1 MDQID
6 IRNIISN
13 VAKLAIADYLDIIG
27 DQSMK
32 VVNTLMNNIKL
43 AIFSCKTGFYQIKE
57 QIIRLMDYKDFM
69 ESKND
74 FSPFF

>member
-32 VVNTLMNNIKL
+32 NVNILIDNIK
-43 AIFSCKTGFYQIKE
+43 
-57 QIIRLMDYKDFM
+57 
-69 ESKND
+69 
-74 FSPFF
+74 